1 MTQPEDTEYGRC
13 DATAKSTG
21 DQCKRAATGE
31 HGKCNVHGGADGSGA
46 PDGNTNS
53 TSDGAPDGNNN
64 AVGNSGG
71 SPAPGNNNAAGNSGG
86 SPPLGNG
93 NAEKHALHA
102 NRGLF
107 YERLDETKQAVV
119 DELEAALIDRYQE
132 YHGRDPD
139 KADVRDM
146 FEIAIG
152 YVQRDYARE
161 YMVEQAADSG
171 NPMLE
176 HVEMYQDGTEIEF
189 DKPNDI
195 LDKIGDNRRE
205 DRLGRRDKG
214 LEKDPETQQADAL
227 ADGVDLTLSVEEKDE
242 LEQAFDVEPDTESNP

>member
-1 MTQPEDTEYGRC
+1 MNDNPASGESNSNGCPGTNRNGKPCGHPEGWGVEGETEGP
-13 DATAKSTG
+13 
-21 DQCKRAATGE
+21 CKF
-31 HGKCNVHGGADGSGA
+31 HGGA
-46 PDGNTNS
+46 
-53 TSDGAPDGNNN
+53 SDGAPEGNQ
-64 AVGNSGG
+64 
-71 SPAPGNNNAAGNSGG
+71 NAAGNSGG
-86 SPPLGNG
+86 SPPPGNG
-93 NAEKHALHA
+93 NAEKHTLHA

-107 YERLDETKQAVV
+107 YERLDETKQTVV
-119 DELEAALIDRYQE
+119 DELEAALINRYQE

-176 HVEMYQDGTEIEF
+176 HVEMCQDGTEIEF

-214 LEKDPETQQADAL
+214 LEKDPETQQADSL
-227 ADGVDLTLSVEEKDE
+227 DDLSSII
-242 LEQAFDVEPDTESNP
+242 LEGSE